1 MIQLE
6 KKISEQR
13 KELCIMNERYRT
25 LALQL
30 KVIQDIDYYKSR
42 MTLIAPNIAYKMILS
57 CEEFRREIE
66 SIFNRPFNECLPY
79 YKDLLNIRNQ
89 LVHKFTS
96 TSWTV
101 ADYKTKHYRRYTKK
115 TLAELAEEY

>member
-1 MIQLE
+1 MTSQLE

-13 KELCIMNERYRT
+13 KELRIMNERYRI

-42 MTLIAPNIAYKMILS
+42 LLIIAPNLAYKVILS
-57 CEEFRREIE
+57 RKEYSREIE
-66 SIFNRPFNECLPY
+66 AIFNRPFSECLQY
-79 YKDLLNIRNQ
+79 YKDLLDIRNQ

-96 TSWTV
+96 TSWI
-101 ADYKTKHYRRYTKK
+101 DYKTKYYRRLTKK
-115 TLAELAEEY
+115 SLVELAEAY